1 MKKKNKNT
9 GRRKGEKLSRSNRAK
24 LRRSKKVELMVSSS
38 GPSPYI
44 TKNEDGKVIIQNI
57 TGNVKQKDYTTKIA
71 KESRQA
77 NKTARQEK
85 KNRIKQILASLNF
98 DPTIKYTRKEK
109 KRFTRAVKKNLFK
122 DSASVIP
129 TKESKQNIRK
139 FRYIVQ
145 NQSADNPNKDIDF
158 LTDYLDVKNENEA
171 LSRVKQIA
179 QKYKGNE
186 KFTGIRLEDTETK
199 NSIYF
204 PKIELLKAA

>member
-1 MKKKNKNT
+1 MKKKRNT

-24 LRRSKKVELMVSSS
+24 LRRSKKIEVITSSP

-44 TKNEDGKVIIQNI
+44 TKSEDGKVTIKNI
-57 TGNVKQKDYTTKIA
+57 VGNVKQKDYTTKVG
-71 KESRQA
+71 KDSRQA

-145 NQSADNPNKDIDF
+145 NQSIDNPNKDIDF
-158 LTDYLDVKNENEA
+158 LTDYLNVKDENEA

-199 NSIYF
+199 NSIYL